1 MNDISIIPVGSGSTG
16 NSIYLEIGPYRLLVD
31 MGIGYRKIRDALNL
45 HERNIENIDAI
56 FVTHGH
62 SDHVKAAPAISNHTK
77 CLIYGND
84 TVMYPIRMIDE
95 KRRIILDTDNDIEV
109 LPGLKVRMFSVPH
122 DYVRTCGFTFT
133 YENRKIGFVTDCG
146 KMNEKIIEELTGSD
160 VVVIECNHDIE
171 MLRHGPYPI
180 FLQDRILS
188 KYGHLSN
195 DDCADTVVKLYEHG
209 TRNFLLAHI
218 SQNNN
223 TPELAY
229 QAVHELTKDFYISLY
244 VCPPEGDDLLSY

>member
-1 MNDISIIPVGSGSTG
+1 
-16 NSIYLEIGPYRLLVD
+16 
-31 MGIGYRKIRDALNL
+31 
-45 HERNIENIDAI
+45 
-56 FVTHGH
+56 
-62 SDHVKAAPAISNHTK
+62 
-77 CLIYGND
+77 
-84 TVMYPIRMIDE
+84 
-95 KRRIILDTDNDIEV
+95 
-109 LPGLKVRMFSVPH
+109 
-122 DYVRTCGFTFT
+122 
-133 YENRKIGFVTDCG
+133 
-146 KMNEKIIEELTGSD
+146 
-160 VVVIECNHDIE
+160 

-229 QAVHELTKDFYISLY
+229 QAVHELTKDFDISLY
-244 VCPPEGDDLLSY
+244 LCPPEGDDLLSY